1 VDWCLANS
9 GNSLSNCSLLDEI
22 NQSPVAV
29 NLENLCV
36 TSYGGVDEEQ
46 LNTLESWLS
55 VYLSLTDITVENE
68 VPKAELMVRKL
79 LTLMSRE
86 NDP

>member
-1 VDWCLANS
+1 MDWCLANS

-36 TSYGGVDEEQ
+36 TSFGGVDEDQ

-55 VYLSLTDITVENE
+55 VYLSLTDLTVENG
-68 VPKAELMVRKL
+68 VPKAELLV
-79 LTLMSRE
+79 
-86 NDP
+86 N